1 MKIKYLAF
9 VTLLS
14 ILVGC
19 SDRIISLNG
28 ESEHWKVVV
37 TNRFQTGMVE
47 FTIRYIGDENMVKD
61 VGYQFGGKDLAASGL
76 EENLDTPVRDIIH
89 ASGPKYLD
97 TEDFP
102 IPVHIQWNED
112 QEETV
117 YLQKL

>member
-9 VTLLS
+9 VTLLL

-19 SDRIISLNG
+19 SDKIISLNG

-47 FTIRYIGDENMVKD
+47 YTLRYIGDENMVKD
-61 VGYQFGGKDLAASGL
+61 VGYQFGGKDLTASGL
-76 EENLDTPVRDIIH
+76 EENLGTPFRDIKH
-89 ASGPKYLD
+89 TSGPKYLEN
-97 TEDFP
+97 EDFP

>member
-9 VTLLS
+9 VTLLF

-28 ESEHWKVVV
+28 ESEHWKVEVN
-37 TNRFQTGMVE
+37 NRFQTGMVE

-76 EENLDTPVRDIIH
+76 EEDLGTPFRDIKH
-89 ASGPKYLD
+89 ASGPKYLEN
-97 TEDFP
+97 EDFP
-102 IPVHIQWNED
+102 IPVHIQWTED

>member
-9 VTLLS
+9 VTLLF

-19 SDRIISLNG
+19 SDRIISLKG
-28 ESEHWKVVV
+28 ESDHWKVEV

-47 FTIRYIGDENMVKD
+47 FTIRYIGDENMVTE
-61 VGYQFGGKDLAASGL
+61 VGYQFGGKDLTASGL
-76 EENLDTPVRDIIH
+76 VENLGTPFRDIKQ
-89 ASGPKYLD
+89 ASGPKYLEN
-97 TEDFP
+97 EDFP

-112 QEETV
+112 QKETV